1 MIEGN
6 GSRSSHQGDGYKESD
21 ISYTLRARDYKQ
33 PQAVLT
39 YGIDCYNQSVT
50 EELSKPLTAAA
61 TDSDHVPCVTY
72 GLDRASFNQGQNAK
86 YDFSVEEEL
95 AQTIVARGP
104 GGVMH

>member
-1 MIEGN
+1 MGQTYVHEEQGN
-6 GSRSSHQGDGYKESD
+6 
-21 ISYTLRARDYKQ
+21 TLGARDYKQ
-33 PQAVLT
+33 PQAVL
-39 YGIDCYNQSVT
+39 
-50 EELSKPLTAAA
+50 
-61 TDSDHVPCVTY
+61 TY